1 MAGYFDKR
9 VEGDAALGGTRYERA
24 SIGYAKMRSPT
35 SCRMLTTLIAT
46 NERKELI
53 GAFQIRFI
61 ADCLYDDVPSRWKNT
76 CNRGV
81 ANCRYPHP
89 QALSQFTP
97 PNSITYVRNVGHAG
111 KLVQLI
117 WIVKTQITEIH
128 IFCNSDKPSAC
139 TYSIKNALR

>member
-1 MAGYFDKR
+1 MTGHFDKR
-9 VEGDAALGGTRYERA
+9 VGGDAALGGTRNERA
-24 SIGYAKMRSPT
+24 SIGYAKMGSPT

-53 GAFQIRFI
+53 GAFQIRLI

-81 ANCRYPHP
+81 ANCRHPYP

-97 PNSITYVRNVGHAG
+97 SNSITYVRNISHAG
-111 KLVQLI
+111 
-117 WIVKTQITEIH
+117 QITPAYLDRKGPDKR
-128 IFCNSDKPSAC
+128 NSHF
-139 TYSIKNALR
+139 L